1 MDCSVFARIWLEVSS
16 FCPVVHI
23 AMVVGGGGAQGQ
35 LADIQVGGFGFCV
48 GVMVCGGV
56 VTMGTHLVIDLEG
69 YMQYCYGLSVRG
81 QVTVTLLFL
90 LSKADPLSFISFW
103 FYDVFCF

>member
-1 MDCSVFARIWLEVSS
+1 MHRGNWQIFKLGGLGFAL
-16 FCPVVHI
+16 
-23 AMVVGGGGAQGQ
+23 
-35 LADIQVGGFGFCV
+35 
-48 GVMVCGGV
+48 VCGGV